1 MSTNVVTKPDL
12 QTLLQNLTLDE
23 IKKNALQGRWLDQ
36 MKWMSGRAK
45 HTKSWYFRLRLT
57 AIIGGL
63 LIPALVSVNN
73 FKVGATE
80 FEVKWVVFALGLIV
94 AICGAVEEF
103 FRFGERWRHYRQHL
117 EALKTEGWQFVQLI
131 GNYSSE
137 QYPTHAAAYTKFAT
151 RIEEILQRE
160 VGVYVTEVMAK
171 KDEKKPEPAIMA
183 AQTNEYD
190 VPQNAKVLPNG

>member
-1 MSTNVVTKPDL
+1 MSTNATGKPDL
-12 QTLLQNLTLDE
+12 LALLEKIALNDVQ
-23 IKKNALQGRWLDQ
+23 KNALQARWLDQ
-36 MKWMSGRAK
+36 MKWMSGKAK
-45 HTKSWYFRLRLT
+45 HTKNWYFRLRLT

-63 LIPALVSVNN
+63 LIPALVSLENVPNI
-73 FKVGATE
+73 
-80 FEVKWVVFALGLIV
+80 KWVVFALGLLV
-94 AICGAVEEF
+94 AVSGALEEF

-131 GNYSSE
+131 GNYASE

-171 KDEKKPEPAIMA
+171 KEEKKSEESFNIATQP
-183 AQTNEYD
+183 
-190 VPQNAKVLPNG
+190 